1 MAKKDRTAIE
11 NIIRESHSRAMVDA
25 VIHYVSDDE
34 ERLDALV
41 KLLDSKDER
50 LVQMA
55 VWPLSEIC
63 LKHPLPAAKHIP
75 VFKRLLSSPAH
86 TGIYRNILR
95 LFEKVEI
102 PETELDRMAELG
114 FKFFY
119 DSEMPGAVRCNALSV
134 LEKVCLKEPAL
145 SKEICLFIEDKIAYE
160 TPAFR
165 SRGSKF
171 LKKWNK
177 PF

>member
-1 MAKKDRTAIE
+1 
-11 NIIRESHSRAMVDA
+11 MVDA
-25 VIHYVSDDE
+25 VIRYVSDDE
-34 ERLDALV
+34 ERLNELV

-50 LVQMA
+50 LVQMV

-75 VFKRLLSSPAH
+75 VFIRLLSNPAH

-102 PETELDRMAELG
+102 PETELDRMTELG
-114 FKFFY
+114 FRFFY
-119 DSEMPGAVRCNALSV
+119 DSEMPGAVRCNALS
-134 LEKVCLKEPAL
+134 LLDKVCKIEPGLA
-145 SKEICLFIEDKIAYE
+145 KEICLYIEGKIAYE

-177 PF
+177 AL